1 MPSKLKPTAVR
12 ISEEMV
18 ARIDKHAERNS
29 WSRHRTILELIA
41 EGLAAMGASRGK
53 AATRNDSRGAVHAGS
68 PAIKNP
74 APRTILAQAE
84 KQAAHLAK
92 PKLPNVQSGPVRAK
106 PGERLKAK

>member
-12 ISEEMV
+12 IPDEMKP
-18 ARIDKHAERNS
+18 RIDKHAERENLP
-29 WSRHRTILELIA
+29 SRHRAVLDLLAIALEQVEALW
-41 EGLAAMGASRGK
+41 SKPR
-53 AATRNDSRGAVHAGS
+53 
-68 PAIKNP
+68 AIKTNLRIP
-74 APRTILAQAE
+74 GNKPGHAILARAE